1 MKMKNEFKQGL
12 LVGCTGVGLL
22 AFALAASPARAAE
35 PSSRPM
41 APDPSGAMPQPRAE
55 KTEIT
60 HASVTVAAIDKSARK
75 LTVKMPS
82 GDKAEIKVSADVKE
96 FDKLKTGDKIEIDYM
111 QSVAL
116 GFLPQG
122 TKPSLTEREAVGP
135 GMAGRQIS
143 ASAEVIKVDPASNQV
158 TFKGPKGTHRTVTVQ
173 DPDLQARLP
182 NLKPGQVIVLQYTE
196 AVATAI
202 QMPEKS
208 SQ

>member
-1 MKMKNEFKQGL
+1 MKNEIKQGL
-12 LVGCTGVGLL
+12 VFGCTGVGLL

-55 KTEIT
+55 KTDIT
-60 HASVTVAAIDKSARK
+60 HASVVVAAIDKSARK
-75 LTVKMPS
+75 LTVKMPN
-82 GDKAEIKVSADVKE
+82 GEKAQIHVSADVKE
-96 FDKLKTGDKIEIDYM
+96 FDKVKVGDKIDVDYM

-116 GFLPQG
+116 GFLPPG
-122 TKPSLTEREAVGP
+122 TKPTATEREAAGP
-135 GMAGRQIS
+135 GMAGRQMS
-143 ASAEVIKVDPASNQV
+143 VSAEVIKVDAANNQV
-158 TFKGPKGTHRTVTVQ
+158 TFKGPKGTHRIVTVQ

-202 QMPEKS
+202 EVPEK
-208 SQ
+208 Q